1 LLKIHQLFLRTYLT
15 IFLLILLSLSII
27 SYFWSKEIYL
37 NQIEKNLIQNINVV
51 SILLK
56 NKDEI
61 KNIEQIVH
69 DLHEKLNLRITI
81 IDELGIVIAE
91 SDKNLS
97 QISNHLNRKEIIEAK
112 YNDIGKDRRKS
123 ETMIKTYYMLLKK

>member
-1 LLKIHQLFLRTYLT
+1 MLKIHQLFLRTYLS
-15 IFLLILLSLSII
+15 IFLTILLVLSII
-27 SYFWSKEIYL
+27 TYFWSKDIYL

-51 SILLK
+51 TILLK
-56 NKDEI
+56 NKNEI

-81 IDELGIVIAE
+81 IDEVGIVIAE

-97 QISNHLNRKEIIEAK
+97 QISNHLNRKEIIQAR
-112 YNDIGKDRRKS
+112 YNEIGKDRRKS
-123 ETMIKTYYMLLKK
+123 ETIDKD

>member
-1 LLKIHQLFLRTYLT
+1 MVKRYLFKSNR
-15 IFLLILLSLSII
+15 
-27 SYFWSKEIYL
+27 
-37 NQIEKNLIQNINVV
+37 KNLIQNINVV
-51 SILLK
+51 TILLK
-56 NKDEI
+56 NKNEI

-81 IDELGIVIAE
+81 IDEVGIVIAE

-112 YNDIGKDRRKS
+112 YNELGKDQRENQRLL
-123 ETMIKTYYMLLKK
+123 IKTYCILLKK